1 MCWSFGDNRQ
11 YADRDHRQ
19 LDKLGN
25 YYSRHVEAMTAEGLH
40 DKSDIAGELA
50 YRDAEIDR
58 LRRELAKALE
68 AGYGQ

>member
-1 MCWSFGDNRQ
+1 MEKQ
-11 YADRDHRQ
+11 YAKRDPWMLDRQ
-19 LDKLGN
+19 GN
-25 YYSRHVEAMTAEGLH
+25 YYCRHVEAMTVEGLH